1 MIGDI
6 WTNTTKMCYIPPYC
20 QLIDKYKKKLRDS
33 FLIKKPFVQSIDE
46 MFDIQKSA
54 ESIEEQTRRMLSNQE
69 LSELSQ
75 IIGNDDISY
84 ENSCVVEL
92 TSMEND
98 FKKWQ
103 KLMFSAYQSQTQLF
117 IKLKQEILTLKV
129 KLSAKEGLID
139 DLKIENN
146 ILSKK
151 NNLLKMELNHY
162 AEIEQMKQYAPPAIS
177 RINSQV
183 GSHSSS
189 SANIESADLNLSHF
203 DSTIETTIDSDLDK
217 LISELKILSKSKQY

>member
-1 MIGDI
+1 
-6 WTNTTKMCYIPPYC
+6 
-20 QLIDKYKKKLRDS
+20 
-33 FLIKKPFVQSIDE
+33 
-46 MFDIQKSA
+46 
-54 ESIEEQTRRMLSNQE
+54 
-69 LSELSQ
+69 
-75 IIGNDDISY
+75 
-84 ENSCVVEL
+84 
-92 TSMEND
+92 MEND

-203 DSTIETTIDSDLDK
+203 DSTIETKIDSDLDK